1 MLENYLYSGKEPL
14 KLIDGLVPRDKT
26 TLLHGRSGCGKT
38 FSLLKFFED
47 QGIRPVLLDF
57 DDNDISFD
65 AMHIDGDRFIRALSL
80 NDSLLVELEKHVVI
94 IDTYAMA
101 SISLKKHLDCTVQE
115 FVDSL
120 DATIIVIA
128 HTVYYSGKPAEASV
142 PFEFANH
149 VSCRLHLHN
158 DVKITKVNNYLEVEK
173 LRGKGSYNIIDWMR

>member
-14 KLIDGLVPRDKT
+14 SLIGNLIPRDKT

-38 FSLLKFFED
+38 FGILKFFEQ

-57 DDNDISFD
+57 DDNDITTD
-65 AMHIDGDRFIRALSL
+65 ALHIDGDRFLRALSL
-80 NDSLLVELEKHVVI
+80 NDGLHIELEKQVII

-101 SISLKKHLDCTVQE
+101 AISLKKHLDCSVE
-115 FVDSL
+115 DFVKSL
-120 DATIIVIA
+120 DATIIVIS

-158 DVKITKVNNYLEVEK
+158 DVKMTKVNDYLEIEK
-173 LRGKGSYNIIDWMR
+173 LRGKGSFNILNWMR